1 MKMITCGYS
10 GNDKSCVVMC
20 MQVHVLVYI
29 NMTWELLT
37 TSTLVYH
44 MMSMVEEKTIVFSSI
59 VAEKVIAITAVPYSL
74 VANVIVIVA
83 VVASSS
89 LLCSPYRKVRLTE
102 TFDGC
107 RE

>member
-1 MKMITCGYS
+1 MLL
-10 GNDKSCVVMC
+10 
-20 MQVHVLVYI
+20 HVLVYI
-29 NMTWELLT
+29 NMTRELLT
-37 TSTLVYH
+37 ATSTLVYH

-59 VAEKVIAITAVPYSL
+59 VAEKVIAIPTVPYSL